1 VTVLGRTFIATVLV
15 HLMHITLMRSH
26 SLSTASITFLGGLLA
41 SGAACVSHEAPPK
54 QGDVRARSSTLASP
68 TATSNASVPA
78 EAGVATTP
86 APSDST
92 EVRHTALALEHQR
105 NLLLQF
111 YPEPGE
117 ARSAAEATCLAK
129 TSGAEANSPAALES
143 TAKCILRR
151 HFSDPRAE
159 ALALGLFHDRRIA
172 VSAEHSHTMDGGY
185 RGMIEVKGT
194 LPEAAARKHLEW
206 SSAAFAKHQ
215 AFRKAFAASAKV
227 DEAELP
233 YFVTPKSLRFFTSSP
248 RPTPSAYA
256 IDEKIAYN
264 LIGTLMQTEASVE
277 ETLLHEVFHLND
289 QAHKNWSL
297 RALGG
302 IHSRIHEKCGD
313 RTPCLTR
320 YSPGTTMVRGGT
332 YYAFH
337 KGNDARE
344 YAAELMVRF
353 YREVS
358 KALAGKPVANAFKC
372 QASENAEAWQ
382 AFLNEFWNGHDPL
395 PACR

>member
-1 VTVLGRTFIATVLV
+1 LR
-15 HLMHITLMRSH
+15 
-26 SLSTASITFLGGLLA
+26 
-41 SGAACVSHEAPPK
+41 
-54 QGDVRARSSTLASP
+54 
-68 TATSNASVPA
+68 
-78 EAGVATTP
+78 
-86 APSDST
+86 
-92 EVRHTALALEHQR
+92 
-105 NLLLQF
+105 F

-117 ARSAAEATCLAK
+117 ARDAAKATCLTK
-129 TSGAEANSPAALES
+129 PSGAEANATAAVE
-143 TAKCILRR
+143 TEAKCILHRN
-151 HFSDPRAE
+151 FSDPKAE
-159 ALALGLFHDRRIA
+159 ALALSLFRDHRIA
-172 VSAEHSHTMDGGY
+172 VSAEPSHTMDGGY

-194 LPEAAARKHLEW
+194 LPEAASRKHLEW
-206 SSAAFAKHQ
+206 SIAAFTKHQ
-215 AFRKAFAASAKV
+215 AFRKAFAASAKIA
-227 DEAELP
+227 EAELP
-233 YFVTPKSLRFFTSSP
+233 YFFSPKSLRFFTSSP

-289 QAHKNWSL
+289 QAHKSWSL
-297 RALGG
+297 TALGG
-302 IHSRIHEKCGD
+302 IHSRIHDKCGE

-358 KALAGKPVANAFKC
+358 KALVGKPVTNAFKC
-372 QASENAEAWQ
+372 QAPENAEAWQ
-382 AFLNEFWNGHDPL
+382 AFLNEFWKGYDPL